1 MTTAELVKHGQ
12 NGARAFGDGY
22 PITAHQLTPGTNPF
36 FAWENGWKRAR
47 DKAIAE
53 GLALPG
59 ADNASHPGSR

>member
-1 MTTAELVKHGQ
+1 MTTADLVRHGQ
-12 NGARAFGDGY
+12 DGARAFGDGY
-22 PITAHQLTPGTNPF
+22 PIGSHQLKQGTNEF
-36 FAWENGWKRAR
+36 YAWENGWKRAR